1 MKDSFI
7 GQGWLVLA
15 LALGFGG
22 ALAGVESALSG
33 KIAKNKLDETLSQID
48 SLVSGADT
56 GRQMTID
63 GKTVFRAVDR
73 SGKLVGWVVPA
84 RGQGFADRIE
94 LLIGLD
100 TEAKTITGL
109 YVLAQKETPGLGN
122 KISEGQWLA
131 QFTGQAADTDRPLA
145 VTKAPPKAGEIQALT
160 GATISSESVCTIVNE
175 TVAAWAE
182 VLRRQ
187 AEKE

>member
-22 ALAGVESALSG
+22 ALAGVETALSPI
-33 KIAKNKLDETLSQID
+33 IAENKLKETVSKIP
-48 SLVSGADT
+48 SLVTGAKT
-56 GRQMTID
+56 GQKTTIE
-63 GKTVFRAVDR
+63 GKTIFRAVDG

-84 RGQGFADRIE
+84 SGQGFADRIE

-100 TEAKTITGL
+100 AQAKTITGL

-122 KISEGQWLA
+122 KITDDLWLE
-131 QFTGQAADTDRPLA
+131 QFTGQPAAKPLL
-145 VTKAPPKAGEIQALT
+145 VTRGTAKTGEIQAIT
-160 GATISSESVCTIVNE
+160 GATISSESVCKIANE
-175 TVAAWAE
+175 TVAAWGE
-182 VLRRQ
+182 KLRLHE
-187 AEKE
+187 EKE

>member
-1 MKDSFI
+1 MKSSFI

-22 ALAGVESALSG
+22 ALAGVETALSP
-33 KIAKNKLDETLSQID
+33 KIAENKLRETVSKIPT
-48 SLVSGADT
+48 LVLGADT
-56 GRQMTID
+56 GQKTTID
-63 GKTVFRAVDR
+63 GKTVFRAVDGA
-73 SGKLVGWVVPA
+73 GKLVGWVVPA
-84 RGQGFADRIE
+84 RGQGFVDRIE

-100 TEAKTITGL
+100 AEAKTIKGL
-109 YVLAQKETPGLGN
+109 YVLAQKETPGFGN
-122 KISEGQWLA
+122 KIREDEWLV
-131 QFTGQAADTDRPLA
+131 QFTGQAADKPLA

-160 GATISSESVCTIVNE
+160 GATISSESVCRIVNE